1 MPGMLAPEQV
11 AALRRA
17 SGPAFDPLFVGLMTF
32 HHDGA
37 TLMAQEAIERSG
49 DLRLRLMAQ
58 AIRHEQ
64 RGEIALMHGL
74 SGPAAVQAAI
84 SNLLTPA
91 KPSGAVTMIHD
102 EPS

>member
-1 MPGMLAPEQV
+1 MPGMLEPEQV

-37 TLMAQEAIERSG
+37 ILMAQEAIERSG

-74 SGPAAVQAAI
+74 RRPAAVRAAI
-84 SNLLTPA
+84 SNLLKPA
-91 KPSGAVTMIHD
+91 KPSGAIAMIRD